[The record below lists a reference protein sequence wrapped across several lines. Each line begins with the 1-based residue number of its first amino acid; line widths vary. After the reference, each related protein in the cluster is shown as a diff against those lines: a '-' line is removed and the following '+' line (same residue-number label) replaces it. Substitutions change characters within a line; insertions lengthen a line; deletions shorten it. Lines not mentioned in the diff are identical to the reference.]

1 MTLSNAAGATLG
13 AAGTTTVTIVDDESA
28 AVSMP
33 GTATVAQNPY
43 GSLTVQGGTL
53 NGNTITILQRDAVIQ
68 LGGVAGTPGTFAKF
82 DFQGL
87 DVGAGNT
94 LTIRAG
100 APGQTVYVTNAGG
113 AAATIAG
120 TLQAQAGGGAPAPY
134 LYVQSPN
141 GLSTATSGAIS
152 GPSGLTVDT
161 LAGSW
166 TTGQPLVNQ
175 GSIDGAGSLQVF
187 AAKVNGGGAL
197 RGNAIVL
204 ATFGNLN
211 NPVNGAHYLS
221 NGLHLYPGSG
231 NALDLT
237 LAAFGTAP
245 QFMNLMLHG
254 NATLGM
260 PSAWPNGSTLPP
272 NNRPLMPG
280 DVRGA
285 GVPDP
290 AYGGGSMI
298 VQATG
303 SLTLNGGMSSDF
315 VFPGS
320 VVLRSAGVLDVKG
333 AAIDN
338 AWTTSGATYQGV
350 FLEAAGVTDTGPSA
364 RIAVRTNDL
373 NWVNVM
379 PRALVPVNTWTLK
392 RQGDGTAQFQVADG
406 VAPHLN
412 FFSIT
417 TEAGAAG
424 ACFTCLVNTQVIDFT
439 VVP

>member
-1 MTLSNAAGATLG
+1 
-13 AAGTTTVTIVDDESA
+13 
-28 AVSMP
+28 MP
-33 GTATVAQNPY
+33 GTATVVQHPY
-43 GSLTVQGGTL
+43 GALTVQGGTL
-53 NGNTITILQRDAVIQ
+53 SGSTITNLQSNAVIQ
-68 LGGVAGTPGTFAKF
+68 LGSVAGAPGSFAKI

-87 DVGAGNT
+87 DIGAGNT

-100 APGQTVYVTNAGG
+100 APGQTVYVVNAGG

-120 TLQAQAGGGAPAPY
+120 TLQAQAGAGAPAPY

-141 GLSTATSGAIS
+141 GLATATSGAIR
-152 GPSGLTVDT
+152 GPAGLTVDT

-166 TTGQPLVNQ
+166 TSGQPLVNQ
-175 GSIDGAGSLQVF
+175 GSIDGAASLQLF
-187 AAKVNGGGAL
+187 AAKVNGGGAF

-211 NPVNGAHYLS
+211 NPVNGAHFLS
-221 NGLHLYPGSG
+221 NGLNLHPGSG
-231 NALDLT
+231 NALNLT
-237 LAAFGTAP
+237 LAAFGGAP

-254 NATLGM
+254 DATIGM
-260 PSAWPNGSTLPP
+260 PSAWPNGSALPP
-272 NNRPLMPG
+272 NNRPVMPG
-280 DVRGA
+280 ETRAA

-303 SLTLNGGMSSDF
+303 KLTLEGGASGDF

-320 VVLRSAGVLDVKG
+320 VVLRSAGALDVKG
-333 AAIDN
+333 TTIDN

-350 FLEAAGVTDTGPSA
+350 FLEAASVTDSGASA
-364 RIAVRTNDL
+364 RIAVRTNDR
-373 NWVNVM
+373 NWVNLM
-379 PRALVPVNTWTLK
+379 PRALVPVNTWTLQ
-392 RQGDGTAQFQVADG
+392 RQGNGTAQFQAADG

-424 ACFTCLVNTQVIDFT
+424 ACYTCLVNTQVIDFT